1 MALITPDT
9 KLSEIILHDPST
21 ITVLDRFGIS
31 LGVGDLDVAQAC
43 LQHNINVNFFTAI
56 LNTFIHEDYFPQDV
70 LAQFSASE
78 IVDYLSK
85 TNSYYHLETTHCS
98 YSPKCAAVALEMG
111 RSMRL
116 RMRLFCLMSF
126 LSENTAKTTANPKL
140 WS

>member
-56 LNTFIHEDYFPQDV
+56 LNTISIMFYPTSTGTSH
-70 LAQFSASE
+70 S
-78 IVDYLSK
+78 
-85 TNSYYHLETTHCS
+85 
-98 YSPKCAAVALEMG
+98 
-111 RSMRL
+111 
-116 RMRLFCLMSF
+116 
-126 LSENTAKTTANPKL
+126 
-140 WS
+140 